1 MCATFDP
8 IIVRLLFSHRE
19 VSSAA
24 KMRAPLT
31 SNAIQAT
38 RLVMNFLTLCCNAAP
53 FLNCGASV
61 SALLSTVAIYASRL
75 ESSCLS
81 CHFLI
86 AVSSLDGRRGD
97 ILPNKSVSMGLHKLT
112 WEVALSCP
120 RSDIL
125 MACKSAY
132 LSKNLGLCLK
142 VAQRVS
148 HLVY

>member
-1 MCATFDP
+1 MFYIDP
-8 IIVRLLFSHRE
+8 IINCLLLSRRE
-19 VSSAA
+19 VLSAA

-38 RLVMNFLTLCCNAAP
+38 RLIMNFLTLCCNAAP
-53 FLNCGASV
+53 FLDCGASV
-61 SALLSTVAIYASRL
+61 SALLSAVAVYASRL
-75 ESSCLS
+75 KTSCLS

-97 ILPNKSVSMGLHKLT
+97 NLRNKCISMGLRKLT

-125 MACKSAY
+125 IACTFAY
-132 LSKNLGLCLK
+132 LNKNLGL
-142 VAQRVS
+142 
-148 HLVY
+148 